1 MTKYIIDSLLT
12 MSYDCLFR
20 HRHSQASST
29 SSSSSSATVMISPST
44 AKVVE
49 TKMTCTSANIHV
61 CIESVRQS
69 TLIYFFIYMLMNK
82 SRFLLNEKQRMK
94 VLRNRGSKKK
104 KRRGMMMQLREI
116 ISYD

>member
-1 MTKYIIDSLLT
+1 
-12 MSYDCLFR
+12 
-20 HRHSQASST
+20 
-29 SSSSSSATVMISPST
+29 
-44 AKVVE
+44 
-49 TKMTCTSANIHV
+49 
-61 CIESVRQS
+61 
-69 TLIYFFIYMLMNK
+69 MLMNK